1 MVASDARAHGINAMD
16 IDFRR
21 VFRAFGD
28 CHQGPLIKVCNKGG
42 MISPLMLKEYISM
55 LTASIYRPSAGARG
69 CNIAN
74 VRVPSLVGIVRLS
87 RKFNNF

>member
-42 MISPLMLKEYISM
+42 MISPLMLKEYIP
-55 LTASIYRPSAGARG
+55 LY
-69 CNIAN
+69 
-74 VRVPSLVGIVRLS
+74 
-87 RKFNNF
+87 